1 MGNVQTGNG
10 MATVQASTL
19 GLMQVRLLQ
28 GLPQAR
34 LEAVAAQCNWRRVE
48 QGQVIVARNS
58 ADRDVHF
65 VVSGRVRVT
74 TFSAGGR
81 QVTFRDEEAG
91 EMFGDLAAL
100 DAKPRSAD
108 VLALDDVLVA
118 SLSPEHFR
126 ALVATEPLVQER
138 VLQRLVGLVR
148 LLSERVIELSTLGVQ
163 NRIHA
168 ELLRLARVGGG
179 EANRVRL
186 DPAPKHA
193 DIASQV
199 STYREQVTR
208 ELSALT
214 RQGLLEKDGNALV
227 LTDVGKLARMVEE
240 VRSEA

>member
-1 MGNVQTGNG
+1 

-19 GLMQVRLLQ
+19 GLRTVLLLQ
-28 GLPQAR
+28 GLSQER
-34 LEAVAAQCNWRRVE
+34 LELLAAQCNWRRVE
-48 QGQVIVARNS
+48 AGQVIVARNS
-58 ADRDVHF
+58 PDRDVHF

-74 TFSAGGR
+74 SFSAGGK

-91 EMFGDLAAL
+91 QMFGDLAAI

-108 VLALDDVLVA
+108 VLALDSVLVA

-126 ALVATEPLVQER
+126 DLIAAEPLVRER
-138 VLQRLVGLVR
+138 VLQRLAGLVR

-168 ELLRLARVGGG
+168 ELLRLARTSGQNG
-179 EANRVRL
+179 NRIRI

-208 ELSALT
+208 EFSALT
-214 RQGLLEKDGNALV
+214 KQGLLEKDGTGIV
-227 LTDVGKLARMVEE
+227 LTDVERLERIVTE
-240 VRSEA
+240 VRLEA

>member
-1 MGNVQTGNG
+1 M
-10 MATVQASTL
+10 
-19 GLMQVRLLQ
+19 RILQ
-28 GLPQAR
+28 GLSQER
-34 LEAVAAQCNWRRVE
+34 LEILAAQCGWRTVE
-48 QGQVIVARNS
+48 PGKVIVARNS
-58 ADRDVHF
+58 HDRDVHF

-74 TFSAGGR
+74 SFSAGGR

-91 EMFGDLAAL
+91 EMFGDLAAI
-100 DAKPRSAD
+100 DGQPRSAD
-108 VLALDDVLVA
+108 VLALDSVLVA

-126 ALVATEPLVQER
+126 ALIAAEELVRER
-138 VLQRLVGLVR
+138 VLQRLAGLVR

-168 ELLRLARVGGG
+168 ELLRLGRATGATGQQ
-179 EANRVRL
+179 VRI

-208 ELSALT
+208 ELSLLT
-214 RQGLLEKDGNALV
+214 KQGLLAKDGNALV
-227 LTDVGKLARMVEE
+227 LLDVPKLERMVEE